1 MVQNYSSFNWK
12 LCSKNLVIQVIPEK
26 LFWLLSIFCKFFKLS
41 IRISCFLFIYI
52 ENLKI
57 PKRVTRFL
65 SFFFFIISILH
76 LWTIYL
82 WVPGNHKGYI
92 MNLVVLI
99 IPFIVYCVKMYVYK
113 LNMRDK
119 IWFIC
124 LWYCILTTTVPVF
137 IYLIILFI
145 VNICK
150 PLWFPGTQ
158 R

>member
-1 MVQNYSSFNWK
+1 
-12 LCSKNLVIQVIPEK
+12 
-26 LFWLLSIFCKFFKLS
+26 
-41 IRISCFLFIYI
+41 
-52 ENLKI
+52 
-57 PKRVTRFL
+57 
-65 SFFFFIISILH
+65 
-76 LWTIYL
+76 
-82 WVPGNHKGYI
+82 

-119 IWFIC
+119 IRFIC

-150 PLWFPGTQ
+150 PLRFQIINTTKFIIYPIIAVIS
-158 R
+158 